1 MKSNASRR
9 GFTLIELLVVVTII
23 AMLAGGAYL
32 GFSALLPKF
41 RSKQAATQAKVI
53 HGWLVTYANEHGGN
67 FPEGADANMA
77 YKELFKISVG
87 ADEKQFAISGD
98 AYHKSAP
105 NGKME
110 PDGDV
115 GKEPDF
121 TQALEPG
128 ECAFAYVS
136 GLASSDTARLPLIA
150 NGFSSQLGVWAKN
163 KNERGGVFQGKYGV
177 VCKVGGSSSAYDLKE
192 GEYAVKEKYNGQEV
206 NIFDPGFEGSSFNVV
221 NPL

>member
-1 MKSNASRR
+1 MKTKASRR

-53 HGWLVTYANEHGGN
+53 HGWLVSYATDHGGN
-67 FPEGADANMA
+67 FPEGESANQA
-77 YKELFKISVG
+77 YRELFKVNVG

-105 NGKME
+105 GGKGE
-110 PDGDV
+110 PDGDI
-115 GKEPDF
+115 GKDPDY
-121 TQALEPG
+121 TQALEAG

-136 GLASSDTARLPLIA
+136 GLSSSDTPRLPLVA
-150 NGFSSQLGVWAKN
+150 NGFSAQLGVWGKD
-163 KNERGGVFQGKYGV
+163 KTQRGGVFQGKYGV
-177 VCKVGGSSSAYDLKE
+177 VCRVGGSSVAHDLKE

-206 NIFDPGFEGSSFNVV
+206 NIFDPGFEGANFTVV